1 MTMAQ
6 DKTGYE
12 ERKEERILAVMA
24 HDIKA
29 PLSAIVSILG
39 VIEKGYVKD
48 FDKVKELV
56 SRASQKA
63 ETIITMLDD
72 ILDYS
77 LLADKSMMKKE
88 PVSLLDVLKDS
99 IGTMTPYAKARNIT
113 LTYNLHPCE
122 GKKTNGIYTFL
133 LRVFNNII
141 TNAIKYNKE
150 DGKIAFHFS
159 EDTGNHTFT
168 ITVEDT
174 GLGIPEDELD
184 TIFNIFA
191 RGKHNRKNIN
201 GGLGLG
207 LFLVKQI
214 IEEHDG
220 EIELTSTLG
229 IGTTI
234 KITLPL
240 LKVKEKIGGTDEL

>member
-1 MTMAQ
+1 MAQ
-6 DKTGYE
+6 DKIGYE
-12 ERKEERILAVMA
+12 ERKEERALTIMA

-48 FDKVKELV
+48 IDKVKELV

-63 ETIITMLDD
+63 GTIIAMVDD

-88 PVSLLDVLKDS
+88 PVQLFDVLKDS
-99 IGTMTPYAKARNIT
+99 INTMTHYVKDRNIT

-122 GKKTNGIYTFL
+122 GKKIYGSYTFL
-133 LRVFNNII
+133 LRAFNNII
-141 TNAIKYNKE
+141 MNAIKYNKQ
-150 DGKIAFHFS
+150 DGKIAIHFS
-159 EDTGNHTFT
+159 EDTGSRTIT

-174 GLGIPEDELD
+174 GMGIPGDELD
-184 TIFNIFA
+184 KVFHMFG
-191 RGKHNRKNIN
+191 RGRYARKNIN

-214 IEEHDG
+214 IEDHDG
-220 EIELTSTLG
+220 EIELTSTVG

-240 LKVKEKIGGTDEL
+240 LKVNEKKRRNK